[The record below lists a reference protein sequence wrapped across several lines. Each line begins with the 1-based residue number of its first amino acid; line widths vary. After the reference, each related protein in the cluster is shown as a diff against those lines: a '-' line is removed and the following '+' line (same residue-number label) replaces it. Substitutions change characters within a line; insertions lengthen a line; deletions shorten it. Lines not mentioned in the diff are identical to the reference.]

1 MGAKGTGLAEEG
13 SRCTGTSSR
22 DERIRVRRLFPSD
35 TVGADAEG
43 GGVQVAQGVLGR
55 AVSGVNGAWR
65 TTRAAA
71 DAAVRRAKR
80 FFFRDEG

>member
-1 MGAKGTGLAEEG
+1 MHGDEFAGRAD
-13 SRCTGTSSR
+13 TGTATIS
-22 DERIRVRRLFPSD
+22 ERYGRCRRRR
-35 TVGADAEG
+35 